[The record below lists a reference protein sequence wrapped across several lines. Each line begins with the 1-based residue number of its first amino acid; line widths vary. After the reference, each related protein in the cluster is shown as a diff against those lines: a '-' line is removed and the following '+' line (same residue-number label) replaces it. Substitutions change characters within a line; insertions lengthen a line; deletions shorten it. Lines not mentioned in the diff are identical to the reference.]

1 MEKYNKL
8 WRTFYALA
16 IIAIAAQQLICRDFR
31 PVIVPTEFPAGLP
44 ARLTLTWI
52 VSLAMIAAGI
62 GIIFEIKSREAALL
76 LGALLLLFVLLL
88 QVPYELNL
96 YPANLGVWTDP
107 LKELTL
113 SGGAFIVAGSLPS
126 RGAAPGFISFL
137 EKLIPFG
144 KYFMAV
150 TMIAFGIDHFLY
162 TDFVATLVPAWLPAH
177 IFCTYFAGVALILSG
192 LAIILNI
199 KRKLASALL
208 GLMIFL
214 WLLILHIPRAI
225 VDPYSDMGNE
235 WTSVFEALAFAG
247 ISFIIAGKPN
257 RAFGDNP

>member
-1 MEKYNKL
+1 M
-8 WRTFYALA
+8 FYALA
-16 IIAIAAQQLICRDFR
+16 IIAIAVQQLICRDFR
-31 PVIVPTEFPAGLP
+31 PVLVPTAFPAWLP
-44 ARLTLTWI
+44 GRLILTWI
-52 VSLAMIAAGI
+52 VSLAMIAACI

-76 LGALLLLFVLLL
+76 LGALLLLFTLLL

-113 SGGAFIVAGSLPS
+113 SGGAFIVAGSLPY
-126 RGAAPGFISFL
+126 RRATPGFISFM

-144 KYFMAV
+144 KYFMAI
-150 TMIAFGIDHFLY
+150 TMVAFGIDHFLY
-162 TDFVATLVPAWLPAH
+162 TDFVATLVPGWLPAH
-177 IFCTYFAGVALILSG
+177 IFWTYFAGVALILSG

-199 KRKLASALL
+199 KRRLAAALL

-225 VDPYSDMGNE
+225 ADPYSGAGNE
-235 WTSVFEALAFAG
+235 WTSVFEALAFSG
-247 ISFIIAGKPN
+247 IAFIIAGKSS
-257 RAFGDNP
+257 RAFSDNR